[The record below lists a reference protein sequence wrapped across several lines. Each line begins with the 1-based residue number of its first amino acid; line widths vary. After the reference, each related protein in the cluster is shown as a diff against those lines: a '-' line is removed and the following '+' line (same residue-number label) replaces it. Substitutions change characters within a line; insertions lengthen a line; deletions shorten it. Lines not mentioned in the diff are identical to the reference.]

1 MRKRKKMKYPLVK
14 RPGALTRKAR
24 RAGKS
29 PSAFAEKH
37 YHSKGLLGKEAR
49 FAVIARKWHHG
60 GKKRKMR

>member
-49 FAVIARKWHHG
+49 FAVIAG
-60 GKKRKMR
+60 